1 MQILSINQQA
11 NNNSFQAVSQKYLQR
26 AEKEFKQIKGI
37 SGDLLD
43 CLYYDTF
50 YKQLSKQDAI
60 DTLNAIKP
68 YVTGA
73 KDFYEHIYQ
82 IITKLSQ

>member
-11 NNNSFQAVSQKYLQR
+11 NNNPFQAVSQKYLQR
-26 AEKEFKQIKGI
+26 AEKEFARRKGI
-37 SGDLLD
+37 TGDLLD
-43 CLYYDTF
+43 CIAYDVF
-50 YKQLSKQDAI
+50 FKQLSKQDAI